1 MKKAEVPQD
10 DEGLLEGKLREVCYA
25 VDESGNYITVLS
37 TGWTPKNAALKQAWE
52 EVNEKAEEIKRKVL
66 EGKLS
71 PVAYYMEKNIMNL
84 KLLSQYTG
92 ISKWRIRKHL
102 KPKVFSKLDDETL
115 ARYAKAFETSV
126 ALLKE
131 FDENLNQPDQH
142 K

>member
-10 DEGLLEGKLREVCYA
+10 NEGLLDGKLREVCYA
-25 VDESGNYITVLS
+25 VDESGNYVTVLS
-37 TGWTPKNAALKQAWE
+37 TGWTPKNAALKQAWA
-52 EVNEKAEEIKRKVL
+52 EVNEKVEEVKRKVL

-92 ISKWRIRKHL
+92 ISKWRIRRHL
-102 KPKVFSKLDDETL
+102 KPKVFSKLDNETL
-115 ARYAKAFETSV
+115 AKYAKTFEIPV
-126 ALLKE
+126 ALLKN
-131 FDENLNQPDQH
+131 FNENLNQPDQH

>member
-10 DEGLLEGKLREVCYA
+10 NEGLLDGKLREVCYA

-37 TGWTPKNAALKQAWE
+37 TGWTPKNAALKQAWA
-52 EVNEKAEEIKRKVL
+52 EVNEKVEEVKRKVL
-66 EGKLS
+66 EEKLS
-71 PVAYYMEKNIMNL
+71 PVAYYMEKNIMNP

-92 ISKWRIRKHL
+92 IPKWRIRRHL

-115 ARYAKAFETSV
+115 AKYAKTFEIPV
-126 ALLKE
+126 ASLRN
-131 FDENLNQPDQH
+131 FNENLKQPDQH

>member
-66 EGKLS
+66 GGKLS